1 MNPGSLINRRM
12 SRLFATILL
21 LPAWVLAGV
30 SFETDARDLNRSR
43 AGASYADMLSQIT
56 PAVVSIRIAKTIPK
70 EIVRRL
76 RGRLTAEDLK
86 QLKVDSQTGEVQAFV
101 GLGSGTIVNS
111 NGYIIT
117 NRHVV
122 LVSDDRTGAISIA
135 KAAYVTLSDKREF
148 KAQVLGVDEKTDIA
162 VLKINEKNLPFARF
176 ADSDKCRV
184 GDVVFAI
191 GNPLGV
197 GMTVTSGI
205 VSGLSR
211 SDTGVGLAYQD
222 FIQTDASINVGNS
235 GGPLIDFEGR
245 IIGMNTMIRTA
256 SGQGGN
262 IGIGFS
268 IPANLISGVA
278 LDLANTGKVT
288 RGFLGLFGEDV
299 ETVTAKK
306 LMLNNGAVRITEV
319 AEGSPAFRGGLRKD
333 DIITAVDG
341 KSFESWNELRMI
353 IARRKPGEVMQLSM
367 VRNGANSLVNITV
380 SERAPGN

>member
-1 MNPGSLINRRM
+1 M
-12 SRLFATILL
+12 SRLFAAILL
-21 LPAWVLAGV
+21 LPAWVFAGV

-56 PAVVSIRIAKTIPK
+56 PAVVSIRITKTIPT
-70 EIVRRL
+70 EMVRRW

-122 LVSDDRTGAISIA
+122 LINDNRTGVSSIA
-135 KAAYVTLSDKREF
+135 SAAYVTLSDKREF

-211 SDTGVGLAYQD
+211 SDTGVGLVYQD
-222 FIQTDASINVGNS
+222 FIQTDAAINAGNS
-235 GGPLIDFEGR
+235 GGPLVDFEGR
-245 IIGMNTMIRTA
+245 VIGMNTMIRTA

-299 ETVTAKK
+299 EMVTAKK
-306 LMLNNGAVRITEV
+306 LMLNNGGVRITEV
-319 AEGSPAFRGGLRKD
+319 AEGSPAFRAGLRKD

-341 KSFESWNELRMI
+341 KSFESWNELRII

-367 VRNGANSLVNITV
+367 VRNGGNSLVNITV

>member
-1 MNPGSLINRRM
+1 MN
-12 SRLFATILL
+12 RLFAAILL
-21 LPAWVLAGV
+21 LPSLVFAGV
-30 SFETDARDLNRSR
+30 SFETDSRELNRSR
-43 AGASYADMLSQIT
+43 AGASYAEMLAQIT
-56 PAVVSIRIAKTIPK
+56 PAVVSIRIAKTIPA
-70 EIVRRL
+70 ETIRRL

-86 QLKVDSQTGEVQAFV
+86 QLKVDSQTGEVLLFQ

-122 LVSDDRTGAISIA
+122 LISDDRTGAVTIA
-135 KAAYVTLSDKREF
+135 NAAYVTLSDKREF

-184 GDVVFAI
+184 GDIVFAI

-222 FIQTDASINVGNS
+222 FIQTDAAINAGNS

-299 ETVTAKK
+299 ETATAKK

-341 KSFESWNELRMI
+341 KSFESWNELRII
-353 IARRKPGEVMQLSM
+353 IARRKPGEVMQLSI

>member
-1 MNPGSLINRRM
+1 M
-12 SRLFATILL
+12 SRLFAAILL
-21 LPAWVLAGV
+21 LPSLLFAGV
-30 SFETDARDLNRSR
+30 TFETDSRELNRSR
-43 AGASYADMLSQIT
+43 PGASYAEMLAQVT
-56 PAVVSIRIAKTIPK
+56 PAVVSIRIAKTIPN
-70 EIVRRL
+70 EVIRRL

-86 QLKVDSQTGEVQAFV
+86 QLKVDAQTGEVLLFQ

-122 LVSDDRTGAISIA
+122 LVSDDRTGAVTIA
-135 KAAYVTLSDKREF
+135 NAAYVTLSDKREF

-176 ADSDKCRV
+176 ANSDKCRV

-222 FIQTDASINVGNS
+222 FIQTDAAINAGNS
-235 GGPLIDFEGR
+235 GGPLIDYEGR

-268 IPANLISGVA
+268 IPSNLISGVA

-288 RGFLGLFGEDV
+288 RGFLGLFGEDL
-299 ETVTAKK
+299 EMDAAKK

-319 AEGSPAFRGGLRKD
+319 AEASPAFRSGLRKD

-341 KSFESWNELRMI
+341 KSFESWNELRII

-367 VRNGANSLVNITV
+367 IRNGANSLVNITV

>member
-1 MNPGSLINRRM
+1 M
-12 SRLFATILL
+12 SRLFAAILL
-21 LPAWVLAGV
+21 LPSLVFAGV
-30 SFETDARDLNRSR
+30 TFETDSRELNRSR
-43 AGASYADMLSQIT
+43 PGASYAEMLAQVT
-56 PAVVSIRIAKTIPK
+56 PAVVSIRIAKTIPN
-70 EIVRRL
+70 ELIRRW

-86 QLKVDSQTGEVQAFV
+86 QLKVDAQTGEVLLFQ

-122 LVSDDRTGAISIA
+122 LVSDDRTGGVKIA
-135 KAAYVTLSDKREF
+135 NAAYVTLSDKREF

-184 GDVVFAI
+184 GDTVFAI

-211 SDTGVGLAYQD
+211 SDTGVELAYQD
-222 FIQTDASINVGNS
+222 FIQTDASINAGNS

-245 IIGMNTMIRTA
+245 IIGMNTMIRTV
-256 SGQGGN
+256 SGREGGN

-268 IPANLISGVA
+268 IPSNLISDVA

-288 RGFLGLFGEDV
+288 RGFLGLFGEDL
-299 ETVTAKK
+299 ETDMAKK
-306 LMLNNGAVRITEV
+306 LKLNNGAVRITEV
-319 AEGSPAFRGGLRKD
+319 AEASPAFRGGLRKD

-341 KSFESWNELRMI
+341 KSFESWNELRII

-367 VRNGANSLVNITV
+367 IRNGANSLVNITV